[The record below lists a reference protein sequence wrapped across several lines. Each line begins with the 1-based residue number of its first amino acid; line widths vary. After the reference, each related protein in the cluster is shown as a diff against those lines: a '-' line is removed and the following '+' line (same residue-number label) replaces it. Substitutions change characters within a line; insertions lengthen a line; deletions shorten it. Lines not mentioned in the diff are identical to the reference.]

1 MKIRVDS
8 NGNILVVARD
18 SETVSDSISITD
30 NEDLIQ
36 NPAKYQYIN
45 GTLVKRNYV
54 SLSTNKTDTNGNGI
68 PDCSTG
74 LNHTITATF
83 YNNDDTIDTSVNG
96 TFSLIFSNQSG
107 QSKTYSITVT
117 NGVGSIDL
125 ASDWSGIYSVIIND
139 STRYCE
145 VLFIEFV

>member
-18 SETVSDSISITD
+18 SETVSDSIAIQD
-30 NEDLIQ
+30 NEDLLQ

-54 SLSTNKTDTNGNGI
+54 SLSTNKTDTNNNGI

-83 YNNDDTIDTSVNG
+83 YNSDDTIDTTVNG
-96 TFSLIFSNQSG
+96 TFSLIFLNQGG
-107 QSKTYSITVT
+107 QSKTYSITIT

-125 ASDWSGIYSVIIND
+125 TSDWSGIYSIIVND
-139 STRYCE
+139 STRYCG
-145 VLFIEFV
+145 VLFIEFI